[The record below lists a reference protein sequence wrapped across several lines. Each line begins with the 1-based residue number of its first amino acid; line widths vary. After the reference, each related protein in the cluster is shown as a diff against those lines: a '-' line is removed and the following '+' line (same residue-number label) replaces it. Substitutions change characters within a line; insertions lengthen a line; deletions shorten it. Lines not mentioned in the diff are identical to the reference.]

1 MAEAPGGDRVPV
13 GRSLTGVGYAL
24 VFVYAV
30 RMAGMYAITTTTL
43 LLHAGLLP
51 RWVALLSYLMAAV
64 MLVSTTLHP
73 ALLLV
78 FPGWVALAGLI
89 VLVSHRTVRCPDFPE
104 EPTMNTPTGTTTHT
118 DATGPLEDI
127 PGPRALPLLGNAFD
141 IDRADPL
148 GGFVRMAQEYGPIF
162 KIVTPGGMRLLVSGP
177 ELVDEVCDDAR
188 FDKKVS
194 GGLANLR
201 KGAAG
206 SGLFTSDTDDP
217 LWARAHNILMTPFSL
232 QSMRDYMPK
241 MLDLADQLM
250 DKWSR
255 LNPGEEVDVPAD
267 MTRLTLDTIALCG
280 FGYRFNSFY
289 RETPHPF
296 VEAMVRV
303 LAESQTRM
311 QQLPVQTRLRIRA
324 KRQLDEDQ
332 AFMNDLVDQI
342 IAERRAGSRGWGRR
356 GRHDRPARPHAHR
369 RRQADRARSCPTR
382 TSARS
387 ASPSSSP
394 GTRRP
399 PGCSRSRSTI

>member
-1 MAEAPGGDRVPV
+1 M
-13 GRSLTGVGYAL
+13 
-24 VFVYAV
+24 
-30 RMAGMYAITTTTL
+30 
-43 LLHAGLLP
+43 
-51 RWVALLSYLMAAV
+51 
-64 MLVSTTLHP
+64 
-73 ALLLV
+73 
-78 FPGWVALAGLI
+78 
-89 VLVSHRTVRCPDFPE
+89 
-104 EPTMNTPTGTTTHT
+104 TTTHT

-162 KIVTPGGMRLLVSGP
+162 KIATPGGMRLLVSGP

-201 KGAAG
+201 AGAAG

-217 LWARAHNILMTPFSL
+217 LWARAHNILLTPFSL

-289 RETPHPF
+289 RDTPHPF

-303 LAESQTRM
+303 LAESQNRM
-311 QQLPVQTRLRIRA
+311 KQLPVQTRLRIRA

-342 IAERRAGSRGWGRR
+342 IAQRRAEGREDEI
-356 GRHDRPARPHAHR
+356 GAQHSAEPAP
-369 RRQADRARSCPTR
+369 
-382 TSARS
+382 
-387 ASPSSSP
+387 
-394 GTRRP
+394 
-399 PGCSRSRSTI
+399 